1 MKLKK
6 IASLMLAGVMA
17 ASMLAGCSGNNGSG
31 NNGNNGGEITVP
43 STSAIVDAF
52 NDGQDPD
59 NDIKITFTS
68 DSALES
74 VLKQAVKMSDY
85 NEDFQDQSGNTVT
98 NADVILANIQALT
111 GKAYDAL
118 FTINNVDQA
127 KDKMVKTELNVITC
141 NSSDYYTE
149 DFALKN
155 IAKTVDEKIAD
166 LLVDNMNG
174 KKDGEQYFSF
184 SYTGAVSMVADAE
197 EDGTTT
203 WYIAYTITQ
212 TAAQETFYA

>member
-17 ASMLAGCSGNNGSG
+17 ASMLAGCSGNNGGS
-31 NNGNNGGEITVP
+31 NNGNNNGEITVP

-85 NEDFQDQSGNTVT
+85 NEDYKDKNNNTIT

-118 FTINNVDQA
+118 FTTNTVGQA
-127 KDKMVKTELNVITC
+127 KDKMVKTELNVITR
-141 NSSDYYTE
+141 NSSEYYTE

-155 IAKTVDEKIAD
+155 IAKTVDEKIAN
-166 LLVDNMNG
+166 LLVDNMDG

-212 TAAQETFYA
+212 TAAQETFHA